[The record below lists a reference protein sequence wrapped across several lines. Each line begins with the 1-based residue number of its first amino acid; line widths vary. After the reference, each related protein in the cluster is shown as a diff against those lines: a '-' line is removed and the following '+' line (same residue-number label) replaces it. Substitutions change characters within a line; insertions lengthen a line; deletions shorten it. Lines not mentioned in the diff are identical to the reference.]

1 MKLEKKYVSFQDDRG
16 SIVDVIESINFNGA
30 TVITS
35 KAGSIRGNHFHK
47 KTVQY
52 AFVLEGK
59 ILAKSKKVG
68 MDLEEVSLEPGD
80 LISHDFYEAHMFE
93 ALVDS
98 KFLVLSS
105 GLRTGKDYELDTFRL
120 SSLIED
126 FSEADIK

>member
-1 MKLEKKYVSFQDDRG
+1 MKKTLKSNFKDKRGRIIDIFVKKPKDHCSLVT
-16 SIVDVIESINFNGA
+16 FNKGA
-30 TVITS
+30 
-35 KAGSIRGNHFHK
+35 IRGNHFHK
-47 KTVQY
+47 KTIQY

-68 MDLEEVSLEPGD
+68 MNLEEVTLEPGD

>member
-1 MKLEKKYVSFQDDRG
+1 MKVEKKHISFQDDRG
-16 SIVDVIESINFNGA
+16 SIVDVIESIDFNGA
-30 TVITS
+30 TIITS

-47 KTVQY
+47 KTIQY

-68 MDLEEVSLEPGD
+68 MDLEEVTLEPGD

-93 ALVDS
+93 ALVDT

-120 SSLIED
+120 NTNIEE
-126 FSEADIK
+126 FSESDII